1 MGVAEA
7 SIIVGQVFS
16 TTTAEVVQ
24 VVAALDQDRPPVRV
38 AAMVVPVLGMGRVVV
53 ELPVRKLAVK
63 TVAAGAM
70 VSSSSMQHL
79 APLQV
84 VDDSCRSQCS
94 STLATVFNTAL
105 LLFLLCFLRICQ
117 WPGDPASCLASA
129 TALRWSRHPP
139 LQCMRGPAAAPCSKQ
154 PAPPT

>member
-1 MGVAEA
+1 MAPVGVAEA

-24 VVAALDQDRPPVRV
+24 VVVELEQDRPPVRV
-38 AAMVVPVLGMGRVVV
+38 VTMVIPVLDMGRVVV

-94 STLATVFNTAL
+94 STMATVFNTAL
-105 LLFLLCFLRICQ
+105 LLFLLCFLRNRL
-117 WPGDPASCLASA
+117 WPGDPASCWASVS
-129 TALRWSRHPP
+129 ALRWSRRPP
-139 LQCMRGPAAAPCSKQ
+139 LQCMRGPAAAPCS
-154 PAPPT
+154 